1 MRWVGRAWR
10 PSGQTW
16 RRPLRRAPC
25 ARAGASD
32 IVRLRGDSRGRVLV
46 HLVDEDLSEEQ
57 SQAVAAS
64 VREALARRRMSRQQ
78 LADQAKISVSTLE
91 KALAGRRPFTLATLL
106 RLEQALDLPLR
117 PTHAGADLAP
127 DDMGAYARKAVAWLE
142 GAYLTLRP
150 SFEMAGA
157 VYAYRTEIHWDAE
170 VPCLAFRESERQDS
184 AYTQQ
189 GRISMPNQSGHIH
202 LTTNYQGQHRL
213 ITLGR
218 PTIAGELYGLLNTLQ
233 SGAGGHLTPIAAPV
247 AMIPLKSQ
255 PDARF
260 GRVAPGQPGYDV
272 YKAKLDRIVGE
283 GFVRLI
289 GPG

>member
-1 MRWVGRAWR
+1 
-10 PSGQTW
+10 
-16 RRPLRRAPC
+16 
-25 ARAGASD
+25 
-32 IVRLRGDSRGRVLV
+32 VR
-46 HLVDEDLSEEQ
+46 
-57 SQAVAAS
+57 

-78 LADQAKISVSTLE
+78 LADQAKISISTLE

-117 PTHAGADLAP
+117 PTHPSGELAP
-127 DDMGAYARKAVAWLE
+127 DDLGAYGRKAVAWLE

-157 VYAYRTEIHWDAE
+157 VYAYRTEIFWDAE

-218 PTIAGELYGLLNTLQ
+218 PTISGELYGLLNTLQ

-255 PDARF
+255 PDAGF
-260 GRVAPGQPGYDV
+260 GRVAPGQPGFDL
-272 YKAKLDRIVGE
+272 YKAKLDRILGE

-289 GPG
+289 GLT

>member
-1 MRWVGRAWR
+1 MIWVGRALRGNLRSWR
-10 PSGQTW
+10 G
-16 RRPLRRAPC
+16 PLRAGPC
-25 ARAGASD
+25 AHAGARH
-32 IVRLRGDSRGRVLV
+32 IVRLCGDSRGRRLV
-46 HLVDEDLSEEQ
+46 HIVDEDLSEEQ
-57 SQAVAAS
+57 SQAVAVR

-78 LADQAKISVSTLE
+78 LADQARISVSTLE

-106 RLEQALDLPLR
+106 RLEQALDMPLR
-117 PTHAGADLAP
+117 PGHASSDLAP
-127 DDMGAYARKAVAWLE
+127 DDLGAYARKAVAWLE

-150 SFEMAGA
+150 SFEMTGA
-157 VYAYRTEIHWDAE
+157 VYAYRTEIFWDAE

-184 AYTQQ
+184 AYTQA

-218 PTIAGELYGLLNTLQ
+218 PTISGELYGLLNTLQ

-247 AMIPLKSQ
+247 AMIPMRNA

-260 GRVAPGQPGYDV
+260 GRVAAGQPGFDA
-272 YKAKLDRIVGE
+272 YKGRLDRIVGE

>member
-1 MRWVGRAWR
+1 
-10 PSGQTW
+10 
-16 RRPLRRAPC
+16 
-25 ARAGASD
+25 
-32 IVRLRGDSRGRVLV
+32 
-46 HLVDEDLSEEQ
+46 VDEDLSEEQ
-57 SQAVAAS
+57 SQAVAVR

-78 LADQAKISVSTLE
+78 LADQARISVSTLE

-106 RLEQALDLPLR
+106 RLEQALDMPLR
-117 PTHAGADLAP
+117 PGHHSADLAP

-157 VYAYRTEIHWDAE
+157 VYAYRTEIYWDGY

-189 GRISMPNQSGHIH
+189 GRISLNSQSGHVH
-202 LTTNYQGQHRL
+202 LATNYQGQHRL

-218 PTIAGELYGLLNTLQ
+218 PTIGGELYGLLNTLQ

-247 AMIPLKSQ
+247 ALIPMKNA

-260 GRVAPGQPGYDV
+260 GRVAPGQPGFDA
-272 YKAKLDRIVGE
+272 YKAKLDRILGE

-289 GPG
+289 GLG

>member
-1 MRWVGRAWR
+1 MRWAGRA
-10 PSGQTW
+10 SGVNPPRW
-16 RRPLRRAPC
+16 RRGARADPC
-25 ARAGASD
+25 AHPGARD
-32 IVRLRGDSRGRVLV
+32 IVRFCGDSRGRRLV
-46 HLVDEDLSEEQ
+46 HIVDEDLSEEQ
-57 SQAVAAS
+57 SQAVAVR

-78 LADQAKISVSTLE
+78 LADRARISVSTLE

-106 RLEQALDLPLR
+106 RLEQALDMPLR
-117 PTHAGADLAP
+117 PGHQSSDLAP
-127 DDMGAYARKAVAWLE
+127 DDLGAYARKAVAWLE

-184 AYTQQ
+184 AYTQA

-218 PTIAGELYGLLNTLQ
+218 PTIAGDLYGLLNTLQ

-247 AMIPLKSQ
+247 ALIPMKNA
-255 PDARF
+255 PDARY
-260 GRVAPGQPGYDV
+260 GRIVPGQPGYEA
-272 YKAKLDRIVGE
+272 YKGRLDRIVGE

>member
-1 MRWVGRAWR
+1 MRSAGQAWR
-10 PSGQTW
+10 ANARPW
-16 RRPLRRAPC
+16 RRPSRTGPC
-25 ARAGASD
+25 AYAGAGH
-32 IVRLRGDSRGRVLV
+32 IVRFCGDSRGRRLV

-57 SQAVAAS
+57 SQAVAVR
-64 VREALARRRMSRQQ
+64 VREALARRRLSRQQ

-91 KALAGRRPFTLATLL
+91 KALAGRRPFTLATLI

-117 PTHAGADLAP
+117 PGHASSDLAP
-127 DDMGAYARKAVAWLE
+127 DDLGAYARKAVAWLE

-157 VYAYRTEIHWDAE
+157 VYAYRTEIHWDGE

-184 AYTQQ
+184 AYTQA

-202 LTTNYQGQHRL
+202 LTTNWQGQHRL

-218 PTIAGELYGLLNTLQ
+218 PTISGELYGLLNTLQ

-247 AMIPLKSQ
+247 ALIPLRNA
-255 PDARF
+255 PDARY
-260 GRVAPGQPGYDV
+260 GRVAPGQPGYEG

-289 GPG
+289 GP